1 MTSGHID
8 FDLENLADPNAAA
21 PAGQYTLKITNAED
35 KNSQKGLRMFVLEA
49 QIVGDEDHAGKT
61 IFEYWGLEGDGYWAK
76 NGRFQVA
83 QLAKAIGL
91 GSGDAFS
98 DMIGAEF
105 EAEVTLEPPTE
116 EFNRESNKI
125 GRIYV

>member
-91 GSGDAFS
+91 GSGDAHQGFGGRG
-98 DMIGAEF
+98 DPRGRARARMVRG
-105 EAEVTLEPPTE
+105 PP
-116 EFNRESNKI
+116 F
-125 GRIYV
+125 